1 MRGLRQ
7 PCELLMTS
15 RIALGLLLGATALSS
30 GAQAQTKAEDPPA
43 SKPEDRRL
51 SPEGAVA
58 VATMYVGISNLAA
71 GALLLV
77 PGAVMTGL
85 STDTREI
92 CDATACAEV
101 REVKDQEL
109 HSTGVAF
116 LAAGG
121 VVAFTGLVTMVMG
134 LLLSNDVDDE
144 EAAWVPQPGGRGI
157 TWRF

>member
-1 MRGLRQ
+1 MKN
-7 PCELLMTS
+7 S
-15 RIALGLLLGATALSS
+15 IAIGLLLGATALSS
-30 GAQAQTKAEDPPA
+30 GAHAQTMAEDSPTSETKAEPLTPA
-43 SKPEDRRL
+43 
-51 SPEGAVA
+51 GAVA
-58 VATMYVGISNLAA
+58 AATLYVGISNVAA
-71 GALLLV
+71 GVLLLV
-77 PGAVMTGL
+77 PGAIMTGL
-85 STDTREI
+85 ASDTREI

-134 LLLSNDVDDE
+134 LLLAEDLDNEEVGWLPEPRVD
-144 EAAWVPQPGGRGI
+144 GL

>member
-1 MRGLRQ
+1 VRGLRH
-7 PCELLMTS
+7 PPELRCAVKNS
-15 RIALGLLLGATALSS
+15 IAIGLLLTALSS
-30 GAQAQTKAEDPPA
+30 GAQAQTMAKDSA
-43 SKPEDRRL
+43 SQTEVEPL
-51 SPEGAVA
+51 TPEGAVA
-58 VATMYVGISNLAA
+58 EAAFYVGISNVTA
-71 GALLLV
+71 GVLLLV
-77 PGAVMTGL
+77 PGAIMTGL

-134 LLLSNDVDDE
+134 ILLSDDVDDAE
-144 EAAWVPQPGGRGI
+144 VGWVPQPRAGGLA
-157 TWRF
+157 WSF